1 LEKKK
6 IISFKI
12 ITTKTMSLNMNEQKN
27 KKEKVDTRELLCNEE
42 REELENVLAF

>member
-12 ITTKTMSLNMNEQKN
+12 ITTKTMAVNVIEKEQENNEPKN
-27 KKEKVDTRELLCNEE
+27 LL
-42 REELENVLAF
+42 